1 MGPLMTV
8 ANDPEYW
15 CKRADEALVQM
26 TDPHTEAVMLA
37 IAQDY
42 EKLAVRGRATSWRRI
57 ADRMNR
63 RIAAGLVAR
72 LPR

>member
-1 MGPLMTV
+1 MNV

-15 CKRADEALVQM
+15 RMRAEEARAIAVQM
-26 TDPHTEAVMLA
+26 TDPHTEAGMLA

-42 EKLAVRGRATSWRRI
+42 EKLAVRGRATGWRRI
-57 ADRMNR
+57 ADRINR
-63 RIAAGLVAR
+63 RIAAGLAAR